1 MKKRRSLPFI
11 LGTAFSSVAV
21 LLVGIVIL
29 FLALNDNSNLEYPTY
44 SYSEYIDRS
53 GDNEFSSDAGAQLYE
68 AESLELSGSV
78 SIEENAN
85 ASGGYIVD
93 NLYNASSIGLY
104 FYSDSD
110 VYAQFYVSTSYV
122 SPTNRPRISSNL
134 FYLEVNEV
142 IINSDEYVSPSYNEY
157 DFAENYIETI
167 HVRKGYNHINIV
179 SVVNS
184 YTIDY
189 VLLVS
194 SEPKTTSFESIGN
207 CVQSFDSHESRQ
219 TYPAFKSREI
229 DGAVFLY
236 DEDTLDYSVYFS
248 NPDDY
253 ITFYIESDQSTDTS
267 MSVSAKK
274 GASSTPGV
282 SIMINDE
289 QISSRSFTLMTDSYT
304 EISLGMVTLRK
315 GINTV
320 TITNLGGYFYLDSII
335 LNADVTLSPT
345 LSHQKFEAEDA
356 DINGCSVTSTSYGSG
371 QKVVGSNMAGSS
383 VRFSFVLKQDCELH
397 LSLRL
402 SYAGSSP
409 KYLNEILS
417 MTVSGT
423 SYSVPET
430 YVEPTD
436 YTDYHDYYIG
446 KISLAAGEPF
456 IRITSVSGY
465 YNFDYITLFTNEY
478 SETGLFEEA
487 EDMTID
493 DMDTIYSIRA
503 SNDYYVTS
511 SKEYTALSLFF
522 YCEKAVDLKITV
534 ALSYTDP
541 AYLEASTAFDLRV
554 NEQTISYDAPMIVQT
569 SALNEF
575 KEIELS
581 TFSFNKGMN
590 VIKIKNNGY
599 DYGID
604 YVILGS

>member
-68 AESLELSGSV
+68 AESLELFGSV

-142 IINSDEYVSPSYNEY
+142 IINSEEYVSPSYNEY
-157 DFAENYIETI
+157 DFVENYISTV

-194 SEPKTTSFESIGN
+194 SETKTTSFESIGN
-207 CVQSFDSHESRQ
+207 CIQSFDSYESRQ
-219 TYPAFKSREI
+219 TYPAFKSRDI

-236 DEDTLDYSVYFS
+236 DEETLDYSVYFS

-282 SIMINDE
+282 SIMLNDE
-289 QISSRSFTLMTDSYT
+289 QISSRSFTLMTDSYN
-304 EISLGMVTLRK
+304 EISLGTVTLRK
-315 GINTV
+315 GINMV

-371 QKVVGSNMAGSS
+371 QKVVGSNMTGSS

-409 KYLNEILS
+409 KYLNEIVS
-417 MTVSGT
+417 MTVNGT
-423 SYSVPET
+423 SYNVPDA

-436 YTDYHDYYIG
+436 YTDYRNYYIG

-478 SETGLFEEA
+478 SEEGLFEEA

-522 YCEKAVDLKITV
+522 YCEKAVDLKIT
-534 ALSYTDP
+534 AAFSYTDSE
-541 AYLEASTAFDLRV
+541 YLKASTAFDLRV
-554 NEQTISYDAPMIVQT
+554 NEQTISYDAPMIPQT

-575 KEIELS
+575 KETELA